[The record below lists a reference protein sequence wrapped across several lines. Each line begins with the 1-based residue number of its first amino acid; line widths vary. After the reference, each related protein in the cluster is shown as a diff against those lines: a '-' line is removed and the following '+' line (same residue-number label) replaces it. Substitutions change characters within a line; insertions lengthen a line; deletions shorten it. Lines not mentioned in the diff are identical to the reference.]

1 MLFGY
6 VSFVIMRVAAAFV
19 LALCALLGARAA
31 RSAANAHRHEGSGPE
46 LPFAPSVHTAPLLSL
61 GYHEAAA
68 DLLYV
73 RMLGYFTSDDSVG
86 AGVADLAEAVTALD
100 PRLHRAYDTGAN
112 AMMLAKHGVDQTV
125 YQRAIALLE
134 RGMRAFPGDWRL
146 PYLAGQIYTQD
157 LKTDDPAQQRTWDEK
172 GTLLI
177 ESAIR
182 KPGAPVRIATWA
194 STMRTKLGQHE
205 RAISGLRELLLVTSS
220 GATRERLIA
229 ALADLQHRDASSVAA
244 EVLAERQKFE
254 QRWRRERLSVPAT
267 FYTLLGPRS
276 RPGFDMV
283 DLATG
288 GRDLLVEPDV
298 SEPEPL
304 E

>member
-1 MLFGY
+1 
-6 VSFVIMRVAAAFV
+6 MRVAVAVV
-19 LALCALLGARAA
+19 LALGALIGARAA
-31 RSAANAHRHEGSGPE
+31 RSAATAQSRLGDGSD
-46 LPFAPSVHTAPLLSL
+46 LPFAPSVRAAPFLSL

-86 AGVADLAEAVTALD
+86 EGVADLAEAVTALD
-100 PRLHRAYDTGAN
+100 PHIHRAYDTGAN
-112 AMMLAKHGVDQTV
+112 AIMLAKRGVDQTV
-125 YQRAIALLE
+125 YRRTIALLE
-134 RGMRAFPGDWRL
+134 RGMRAFPNDWHL

-157 LKTDDPAQQRTWDEK
+157 LKTEDPAEQRSWDET

-194 STMRTKLGQHE
+194 AMMRTKLGQHE
-205 RAISGLRELLLVTSS
+205 RAISGLRELLLVTAS
-220 GATRERLIA
+220 GPTRERLIA
-229 ALADLQHRDASSVAA
+229 ALADLEQRDASSVAA
-244 EVLAERQKFE
+244 EVLAERYKFE
-254 QRWRRERLSVPAT
+254 RQWRRERPSVSAT
-267 FYTLLGPRS
+267 FYALLGPRLQ
-276 RPGFDMV
+276 PGFDMV

-288 GRDLLVEPDV
+288 GRDLLVEPV
-298 SEPEPL
+298 VTELEPL